1 MNILVEVTASGNCH
15 TDFEVLKHN
24 YGTGTFLV
32 VPGHEYAG
40 VVVET
45 IFSPL
50 THDVLIFGAGRK
62 LNPDTQQ
69 GTGNEVPIED
79 THSGRH

>member
-50 THDVLIFGAGRK
+50 THDVRLCPRTWCKFG
-62 LNPDTQQ
+62 
-69 GTGNEVPIED
+69 V
-79 THSGRH
+79 SVS